1 MGGTKSTVARYF
13 HSITRVIH
21 FDSHRISA
29 DSGNNARL
37 TSYTRSEWTK
47 FRYPERSCTYVL
59 YTTVAGG
66 CLYTFPKI
74 EMSSSLSKNKD
85 KNTIFREK
93 RNFFRFRFENPTD
106 YFLLR
111 LLRTL
116 NHVSFHEYV
125 HFQPLGKKIGRSTAR
140 ELRPGSYW
148 FSAKMGTLMANVQ
161 NGVRAWKVKNIPV
174 VRFIKVHV
182 EPRRDNCYQ

>member
-85 KNTIFREK
+85 KISKIFK
-93 RNFFRFRFENPTD
+93 
-106 YFLLR
+106 
-111 LLRTL
+111 
-116 NHVSFHEYV
+116 
-125 HFQPLGKKIGRSTAR
+125 GATA
-140 ELRPGSYW
+140 ESVLEDE
-148 FSAKMGTLMANVQ
+148 SAEVVKLQAN
-161 NGVRAWKVKNIPV
+161 G
-174 VRFIKVHV
+174 
-182 EPRRDNCYQ
+182 